1 MELYKVTAQ
10 QYGWIFATIAGGLIT
25 SSQINTF
32 LLSRGLKSEQIV
44 VGALVFQSL
53 IGIIFLVAT
62 LNGWLGALSTVGLIF
77 AFLCCQGFIFPNTS
91 ALCLAPF
98 SKNAGS
104 ASALM
109 GGIQMSIGAFASALV
124 SWMNNHSAIPMTAV
138 MATCSITSFSVL
150 MIGSRIVRYKAS
162 LIEVEEECSEMIK
175 TIFSFQLS
183 VVSQLI
189 PHNHT

>member
-25 SSQINTF
+25 SSQLNTY

-44 VGALVFQSL
+44 VGALICQSL
-53 IGIIFLVAT
+53 TGIIFLVAT
-62 LNGWLGALSTVGLIF
+62 LNGWLGALSTVGFIF

-91 ALCLAPF
+91 ALSLAPF
-98 SKNAGS
+98 TRNAGS

-109 GGIQMSIGAFASALV
+109 GGIQMSIGAFASAMV

-138 MATCSITSFSVL
+138 MATCAVSSFTIL
-150 MIGSRIVRYKAS
+150 MIGSRIVRYRAE
-162 LIEVEEECSEMIK
+162 LEEVEEECAEMAK
-175 TIFSFQLS
+175 T
-183 VVSQLI
+183 V
-189 PHNHT
+189 